1 MNANNLAISASTN
14 KKLNAALA
22 NVDKI
27 PLHMMMNFVIWDS
40 CFVGDSRHFLFE
52 EAAEAANL
60 YDNDIVEDT
69 CFLDGCVSIISK
81 HLKMANDIEFSHA
94 VNTLLVKLRSED
106 FVLPVAQILVAV
118 SERLTP
124 AHQQHVENE
133 LHMAWDYSSEKDYF
147 DQELFVLLP
156 MLAKKQPDLE
166 IDVHTHV
173 QNGLEH
179 GLCGGDFDDKMNVIE
194 AISDMRRCLEQETC
208 DLVCERLREVS
219 PKAEKDI
226 YADFVMPDARFNK
239 TLEERK
245 ALANRHVGYFRE
257 EVEKALK
264 RLSRSSMAWTRMLVK
279 VRVIGRLSLMRNES
293 AERLYQP
300 GGAGATAAV
309 GRLVAGAKRQL
320 SEV

>member
-1 MNANNLAISASTN
+1 MNANNLAISAAFD
-14 KKLNAALA
+14 KQLNAALA

-40 CFVGDSRHFLFE
+40 CFAGDGRYSLFE
-52 EAAEAANL
+52 EAVAAANL
-60 YDNDIVEDT
+60 YDNDIVGDT

-94 VNTLLVKLRSED
+94 VNTLLVKLRSEN
-106 FVLPVAQILVAV
+106 FVRHIAQILVAV
-118 SERLTP
+118 AERLTP

-133 LHMAWDYSSEKDYF
+133 LHIAWDYSLDKGYF
-147 DQELFVLLP
+147 DRELFVLLP
-156 MLAKKQPDLE
+156 MLAKKQPGIE

-173 QNGLEH
+173 QNGLEY
-179 GLCGGDFDDKMNVIE
+179 GLCGGDFSPKMYVVE
-194 AISDMRRCLEQETC
+194 AISDMRRYLKQETC

-219 PKAEKDI
+219 PKAEKDM

-245 ALANRHVGYFRE
+245 ESANWHVGYFRTA
-257 EVEKALK
+257 VEKALK

-309 GRLVAGAKRQL
+309 GRLVAGAKRPRG
-320 SEV
+320 EV